1 MISSLRPDKAWFS
14 GAVSL
19 TADGGAVDIAGTID
33 VSGINGGQVGLYGVQ
48 GVTLE
53 SSARI
58 LARASGYGP
67 FDTRQAKG
75 GDVTLGTAGS
85 GSLTIASGALIDV
98 SALNTQPR
106 IVEGEENG
114 VTTYNYV
121 AGDTGGTVTLRVPV
135 SGARR
140 RRDRQCHGRQWQQHS
155 GRQQHRA
162 RRLSRLRPCRRRCER
177 RVLGRERDGQRRD
190 HQHHRHDGGLPNFLA
205 DEAAG
210 TIPTFIQDFN
220 ARHPTARSEALPRK
234 PTSMPPRR
242 GAGLQR

>member
-1 MISSLRPDKAWFS
+1 VTPRGSFGLPNPKCAFTGSFSVESAAGNLVLAAGQSLVS

-19 TADGGAVDIAGTID
+19 TADGGLVDIAGTID

-98 SALNTQPR
+98 SALKTQPR

-121 AGDTGGTVTLRVPV
+121 AGDTGGTVTLRAPDPV
-135 SGARR
+135 
-140 RRDRQCHGRQWQQHS
+140 
-155 GRQQHRA
+155 
-162 RRLSRLRPCRRRCER
+162 RL
-177 RVLGRERDGQRRD
+177 
-190 HQHHRHDGGLPNFLA
+190 
-205 DEAAG
+205 
-210 TIPTFIQDFN
+210 
-220 ARHPTARSEALPRK
+220 
-234 PTSMPPRR
+234 
-242 GAGLQR
+242 